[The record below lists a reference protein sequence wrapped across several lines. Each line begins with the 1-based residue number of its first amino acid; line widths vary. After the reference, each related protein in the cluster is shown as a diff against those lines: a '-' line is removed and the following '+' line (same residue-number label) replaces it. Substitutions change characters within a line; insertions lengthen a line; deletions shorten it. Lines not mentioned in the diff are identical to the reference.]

1 MCLKSTM
8 SPIIREDTMTSYSI
22 ANNSYQVELYDTID
36 KAANKWAQIE
46 PRDNTFLQVPYFRFL
61 EDAAPTGI
69 RFRYLVFTDKEKVVG
84 IAYIQ
89 LVQLKVGDALTD
101 KEIPAYQQK
110 INAVILKMANM
121 NAIISGNLLLTG
133 DHGTHFSSSI
143 STTLS
148 HQLLQEGLD
157 VLKINLKQQKHPVS
171 LQIIK
176 DIGDAKKE
184 SFKTVLSKSY
194 NEFTLQPNMVLDVPE
209 NWESFDDYLQALTS
223 KSRVRAKRAFKL
235 GKTIRK
241 KEFTI
246 DLMKAFL
253 PQIDSLYKAIAD
265 NAGFNV
271 VYLSGAYFLN
281 FKEHFPEKFRVFGY
295 FIEEEL
301 IAFYT
306 TFQNHEELEAHFLG
320 FDSDNN
326 RKYQAYLNI
335 LFDIIRLGITT
346 KSKQINFA
354 RTALEIKSSVG
365 AKPVPLYYFGKH
377 TNAMKNHIFSPVLS
391 YFQPKVEWKQRN
403 PFKKIVD

>member
-8 SPIIREDTMTSYSI
+8 SSIIREDTMTSYTI
-22 ANNSYQVELYDTID
+22 AKNSYQVEVYDTIN
-36 KAANKWAQIE
+36 KAAEKWAQLE
-46 PRDNTFLQVPYFRFL
+46 PIDNIFLQTSYFRFL
-61 EDAAPTGI
+61 EDSTLAGI
-69 RFRYLVFTDKEKVVG
+69 RFKYLVFKDKEKVVG
-84 IAYIQ
+84 IAYFQ
-89 LVQLKVGDALTD
+89 LVQLKVGDSLTD
-101 KEIPAYQQK
+101 KKIPAYQQK
-110 INAVILKMANM
+110 INSVILKMANM

-133 DHGTHFSSSI
+133 DHGTHFSPAVPI
-143 STTLS
+143 PLT

-157 VLKINLKQQKHPVS
+157 ILKKDLKQKKHPIS

-176 DIGDAKKE
+176 DIEVPKK
-184 SFKTVLSKSY
+184 KGLQTALGKSY
-194 NEFTLQPNMVLDVPE
+194 NEFTLQPNMVLDIPE
-209 NWESFDDYLQALTS
+209 HWENFDDYLQALTS
-223 KSRVRAKRAFKL
+223 KSRVRAKRAFKK
-235 GKTIRK
+235 GKDISK

-281 FKEHFPEKFRVFGY
+281 FKEHFPDKFRVFGY
-295 FIEEEL
+295 FIDDEL

-306 TFQNHEELEAHFLG
+306 TFQNHHELEAHFLG
-320 FDSDNN
+320 FDTTNN

-335 LFDIIRLGITT
+335 LFDIIQVGIAS

-365 AKPVPLYYFGKH
+365 AKPVPLYYYGKH
-377 TNAMKNHIFSPVLS
+377 TNAVKNQIFSPVLS
-391 YFQPKVEWKQRN
+391 YFQPKIDWKQRN
-403 PFKKIVD
+403 PFKKIVE